1 MEQYDIRIV
10 TEAGPDLQVLVE
22 KGRRFA
28 LVLPA
33 GTDPPAYATASSVHY
48 LPTTARTLL
57 DPVEAIGFL
66 TWVRFAGRHYGMIVC
81 VCQSDMASVVSGLLR
96 RLSGLSDAPTAE
108 TSALTL
114 EATRLADILWP
125 LVGTQYTTVEEF
137 RLLIAELRQK
147 CPWDRQQT
155 HVSLLDTLLEESYE
169 VALAIQR
176 GSAENLEEE
185 LGDLL
190 LQVFIQSE
198 IAREEDGF
206 DICDVVRTVDDK
218 LTFRHPHV
226 FGSAT
231 VASSDQVLENW
242 QKLKALEGRK
252 KHFVDSAK
260 LLSSIENALLSQ
272 ETARAD
278 GFDFESADQAYG
290 KLLEES
296 RELGEE
302 LNAAPRDEGA
312 LAMELGDVLF
322 STLNVAR
329 LSDVNPVKALR
340 HSFDKFRD
348 RYDHVRTYA
357 AEQQV
362 DIATASPSELERLW
376 QLAKK
381 GMDNDLPTAE
391 SHAGEAGFGQLN
403 PEESHVSQP
412 GITVD
417 ELQPVPPAPERPKVT
432 NVWSIVWKLLGALG
446 FGALGFF
453 ALSLISHQMNVVK
466 VVESMNPG
474 YILAALVLI
483 FLEIVFQALRLQAI
497 LRSVGLRIGF
507 TTAMRNILVGEFFAR
522 VTPFEA
528 GGGEP
533 AQIYMLFKDDSI
545 NVADSTMVFAIKAI
559 LAGASQMVVLVFV
572 PIWLFFSGRSLGV
585 GNRFRLVLYIGIAA
599 YVANFGVL
607 VYCLIRLK
615 SINDHIE
622 RLVQRPAGT
631 LNARGRFWQRLARRV
646 QKFVKDTL
654 RARETAVKANRPLL
668 VQGLAYSFVSWGVV
682 VLTPIILLYGLGVT
696 SSITQIIVATLIY
709 YIAVS
714 YFPTPGASVG
724 AELGAVALFAAFVPN
739 GILGAFILIWRFF
752 DHYIKMGAGGITAL
766 GEFVLGPARR
776 RRRHRRAEEK
786 TSAKEGTT
794 KP

>member
-1 MEQYDIRIV
+1 MEEYEIRII
-10 TEAGPDLQVLVE
+10 TEADPHLQSLIDA
-22 KGRRFA
+22 GRRFA
-28 LVLPA
+28 LAVPA
-33 GTDPPAYATASSVHY
+33 GTDALVCASASSIRL
-48 LPTTARTLL
+48 LPTSARTLL
-57 DPVEAIGFL
+57 DPVEAISFL
-66 TWVRFAGRHYGMIVC
+66 TWIRFGGRHYGMVICLCPV
-81 VCQSDMASVVSGLLR
+81 DTASVVAGLLDG
-96 RLSGLSDAPTAE
+96 LPGLSRAPTIE
-108 TSALTL
+108 PDDLTR
-114 EATRLADILWP
+114 EAIRLADVLWP

-147 CPWDRQQT
+147 CPWDCQQT
-155 HVSLLDTLLEESYE
+155 HVSLMDTLLEESYE

-176 GSAENLEEE
+176 HNAENLEEE

-206 DICDVVRTVDDK
+206 DICDVIRTVDEK

-226 FGSAT
+226 FGNAT

-242 QKLKALEGRK
+242 QKLKTLEGRE

-260 LLSSIENALLSQ
+260 LLSSIEDALLSQ
-272 ETARAD
+272 ETARSD
-278 GFDFESADQAYG
+278 GFDFESVDQAYG
-290 KLLEES
+290 KFLEES

-302 LNAAPRDEGA
+302 LNAASRDEDA

-322 STLNVAR
+322 SVLNVAR
-329 LSDVNPVKALR
+329 LSAVNPVKALR

-348 RYDHVRTYA
+348 RYGRVRTYA
-357 AEQQV
+357 AQQQV
-362 DIATASPSELERLW
+362 DIATASPEELERLW
-376 QLAKK
+376 ELAKSA
-381 GMDNDLPTAE
+381 MDRNLPAAE
-391 SHAGEAGFGQLN
+391 TDSGDAEPVTLN
-403 PEESHVSQP
+403 PEDHALSQSEVVV
-412 GITVD
+412 GQT
-417 ELQPVPPAPERPKVT
+417 PPLPAAPEPPKVT

-466 VVESMNPG
+466 VVRSINPE
-474 YILAALVLI
+474 YILAAIVLI
-483 FLEIVFQALRLQAI
+483 FFEIVFQALRLQAI
-497 LRSVGLRIGF
+497 LRSLGLRIAF
-507 TTAMRNILVGEFFAR
+507 RTAMRNILVGEFFAR

-545 NVADSTMVFAIKAI
+545 KVADSTMVFAIKTI
-559 LAGASQMVVLVFV
+559 LSGASQLVVLVFV
-572 PIWLFFSGRSLGV
+572 PVWLFFSGRSLGV
-585 GNRFRLVLYIGIAA
+585 GNRFRVILYIGIAA
-599 YVANFGVL
+599 YVANFAFL
-607 VYCLIRLK
+607 VFCLVRLQW
-615 SINDHIE
+615 ITDYIDRLLE
-622 RLVQRPAGT
+622 RPMET
-631 LNARGRFWQRLARRV
+631 LNRGGRFSQRLARRV

-654 RARETAVKANRPLL
+654 RARETAIKANRPLL
-668 VQGLAYSFVSWGVV
+668 VQGLAYSFVSWGLL

-752 DHYIKMGAGGITAL
+752 DHYVKMGAGGIATL

-776 RRRHRRAEEK
+776 RRRHRQAEK
-786 TSAKEGTT
+786 NTGPKEGTT